1 VTGVPMLSKKKTFFS
16 KTEPVK
22 TILFEDI
29 YRCVDR
35 KEAEML
41 LIDPYAEEELIRH
54 LQERYG
60 LIDDF
65 FFINYDVEK
74 ILAKVGENMTPVKKD
89 VTDEF
94 EA

>member
-1 VTGVPMLSKKKTFFS
+1 MLSKKKTFFS